1 MRAFKLYFKVMRSSI
16 AAILTYLGIFVVI
29 FNFIIQAQLPSEKE
43 DLNIQEHKIAV
54 FDADQSTVSK
64 AFTAYLAEHAEIVEL
79 EDTEIA
85 VNDALFDGDVYYV
98 IRIPQGFGAQM
109 LDPERNNA
117 ELNARGSIY
126 VHLSIASAQLVESY
140 NRTFQVYKQ
149 VFGGSIPEG
158 QLEETLD
165 SIRTDLQV
173 EVTTRAFQSGDASK
187 LGLLGLSFNYTFYI
201 IIALLSA
208 VIGGTLIS
216 MENQAV
222 KRRDLVSGI
231 PERQRTFGIFLATL
245 LFSVVLWI
253 LLIVILYSWL
263 GFDLL
268 NDNRSPWLIG
278 VSFVHMV
285 AILAIVNFIITL
297 LRNKGS
303 VSFFSTVFSLALS
316 FTSGVFVPLEFI
328 QTPVR
333 KLASF
338 TPTIWAVKAND
349 TIVNM
354 PEQAPDYSF
363 VWQAM
368 GIMFL
373 MAAAFL
379 CLTLVVRRS
388 RQRSAA

>member
-29 FNFIIQAQLPSEKE
+29 FNFIIQVQLPSEKE

-54 FDADQSTVSK
+54 FDADLSTVSK

-117 ELNARGSIY
+117 ELNARGSVY

-149 VFGGSIPEG
+149 AFGGSIPAG

-165 SIRTDLQV
+165 LIRTDLQA
-173 EVTTRAFQSGDASK
+173 EVATRAFQSGDASK

-201 IIALLSA
+201 VIALLSA

-253 LLIVILYSWL
+253 ILIVILYSWL

-268 NDNRSPWLIG
+268 NDSRSPWLIG
-278 VSFVHMV
+278 VSFMHMV

-316 FTSGVFVPLEFI
+316 FTSGVFVPMEFI
-328 QTPVR
+328 QSPVL
-333 KLASF
+333 KVASF
-338 TPTIWAVKAND
+338 MPTVWAVKAND

-379 CLTLVVRRS
+379 CLTLVLRRS
-388 RQRSAA
+388 RQRSVA

>member
-29 FNFIIQAQLPSEKE
+29 FNFIIQAQLPGEKE

-54 FDADQSTVSK
+54 FDADKSTVSK
-64 AFTAYLAEHAEIVEL
+64 AFTAYLEEHAEIVEL

-117 ELNARGSIY
+117 ELNARGSVY

-149 VFGGSIPEG
+149 AFGGSIPAG

-165 SIRTDLQV
+165 LIRTDLQA
-173 EVTTRAFQSGDASK
+173 EVATRAFQSGDASK
-187 LGLLGLSFNYTFYI
+187 LGLLGISFNYTFYI

-253 LLIVILYSWL
+253 ILIVILYSWL

-268 NDNRSPWLIG
+268 NDSRSPWLIG
-278 VSFVHMV
+278 VSFMHMV

-328 QTPVR
+328 QSPVL
-333 KLASF
+333 KVASF
-338 TPTIWAVKAND
+338 MPTVWAVKANA

-363 VWQAM
+363 VWQAV

-373 MAAAFL
+373 MAVAFL
-379 CLTLVVRRS
+379 CLTLVLRRS
-388 RQRSAA
+388 RQRSVA

>member
-1 MRAFKLYFKVMRSSI
+1 MKAFKLYFKVMRSSV
-16 AAILTYLGIFVVI
+16 AAILTYLGIFLVI
-29 FNFIIQAQLPSEKE
+29 FSIIIQAQLPGEKE
-43 DLNIQEHKIAV
+43 DLNIQEHKITV
-54 FDADQSTVSK
+54 FDADLSAISK

-98 IRIPQGFGAQM
+98 IRIPQGFGEQM

-117 ELNARGSIY
+117 ELNARGSVY
-126 VHLSIASAQLVESY
+126 VHLSIAATQLVESY

-149 VFGGSIPEG
+149 AFGGSIPEG

-165 SIRTDLQV
+165 LIRTDLQA
-173 EVTTRAFQSGDASK
+173 EVATRAFQSGDSTK
-187 LGLLGLSFNYTFYI
+187 LGLLGISFNYTFYI

-245 LFSVVLWI
+245 LFSVVLWVF
-253 LLIVILYSWL
+253 LIVILYSWL

-268 NDNRSPWLIG
+268 NDSRSPWLIG
-278 VSFVHMV
+278 VSFMHMV
-285 AILAIVNFIITL
+285 AILAVVNFIITL
-297 LRNKGS
+297 LRSKGS
-303 VSFFSTVFSLALS
+303 VSFFSTVLSLALS

-328 QTPVR
+328 QSPVQ
-333 KLASF
+333 KVASF
-338 TPTIWAVKAND
+338 MPTVWAVKAND
-349 TIVNM
+349 IIVNM
-354 PEQAPDYSF
+354 SEQAPDYSF

-368 GIMFL
+368 GIMLL

-379 CLTLVVRRS
+379 SLTLVVRRS
-388 RQRSAA
+388 RQRSNA